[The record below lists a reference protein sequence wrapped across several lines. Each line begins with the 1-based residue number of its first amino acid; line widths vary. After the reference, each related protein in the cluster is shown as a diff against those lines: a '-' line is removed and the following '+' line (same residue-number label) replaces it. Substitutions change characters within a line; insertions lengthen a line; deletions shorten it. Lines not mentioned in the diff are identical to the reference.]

1 MTSFELSRDS
11 FGKLVFSSP
20 DLTRPVAGVVPVRAF
35 PIGAPDEGIAIVD
48 ADGHELA
55 WIDDLSVVAD
65 NSRKLIEEELANR
78 EFLPEIRRLVHVSGF
93 ATPST
98 WDIETDRGPF
108 KLVLRG
114 EEAIR
119 RIAHSSLLIADTNG
133 VQFLVRDLQSLDRA
147 SRRLLDR
154 FL

>member
-1 MTSFELSRDS
+1 MTSFELSRNA

-20 DLTRPVAGVVPVRAF
+20 DFAQPVAGVAPVRAF

-48 ADGHELA
+48 ADGHELT
-55 WIDDLSVVAD
+55 WIDDMSAITD
-65 NSRKLIEEELANR
+65 TTRKLIEEELANR
-78 EFLPEIRRLVHVSGF
+78 EFLPEIRRLVRVSGF

-119 RIAHSSLLIADTNG
+119 RIAHSTLLISDTNG
-133 VQFLVRDLQSLDRA
+133 VQFLVRDLQSLDKA